1 MNYVAAIAKKKNTYG
16 EAKRQHRKSLKEC
29 NSRLRRAKKLQGD
42 ASKNLD
48 EALNEGFVLAKFA
61 DAILRYEAIEGEG
74 WTIPLTK
81 DVEASFSIG
90 GTIAYGSPQCLSTE
104 GSTARPH
111 ERNAQTGRVNSK
123 TIFLTITSPEKRIT
137 IEKKLGAPEHHAEEE
152 AAAHHFVDAV
162 YNATKRVD
170 ELPKEKEARLDEL
183 KSALAAAEKEVEQ
196 AQAALDAAQNDT
208 YDIDTKF
215 SELEALRKEAQSV
228 GLDSSGRTTI
238 QRWLHRIKNFVV
250 FCAIAFFVCCVFQTI
265 ALSMQP

>member
-1 MNYVAAIAKKKNTYG
+1 MHYAASIKEKEKAYRK
-16 EAKRQHRKSLKEC
+16 AKRQRRKALHDRTL
-29 NSRLRRAKKLQGD
+29 RLEKAKKLQDD

-90 GTIAYGSPQCLSTE
+90 GTIAYGSPQYLSTE

-152 AAAHHFVDAV
+152 AAAHRFVDAV
-162 YNATKRVD
+162 YNATKRID
-170 ELPKEKEARLDEL
+170 ELPGEKESRLNEL

-228 GLDSSGRTTI
+228 GLDSSGRTMI

-250 FCAIAFFVCCVFQTI
+250 FFAIAFFVCCMFQTI
-265 ALSMQP
+265 VLSMQP